1 MPQHS
6 ILLTRGDLPGNAA
19 RYLHFCEDV
28 RRDLY
33 GLVSQPQRGDQ
44 TREGERRKPRD
55 ELVGE

>member
-28 RRDLY
+28 RRDLRILDLEMMTY
-33 GLVSQPQRGDQ
+33 PW
-44 TREGERRKPRD
+44 
-55 ELVGE
+55 